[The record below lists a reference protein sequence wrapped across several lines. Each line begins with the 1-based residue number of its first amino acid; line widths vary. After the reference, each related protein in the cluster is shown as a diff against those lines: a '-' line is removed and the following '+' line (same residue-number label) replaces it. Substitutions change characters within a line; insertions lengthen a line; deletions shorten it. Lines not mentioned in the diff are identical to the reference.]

1 MNEIKC
7 PKCGQAFTIDE
18 ASYADILKQVRDE
31 SFHEEL
37 EKRERASADLL
48 RSQQKNELQ
57 KLESEKNERIK
68 ELEAKIEASNRDKEL
83 AVKDSEAQKDKQIA
97 ELEAKLLSAQQEKVL
112 ALKDSEA
119 EKERQLAELQAKLD
133 ASAQDKELAVKD
145 SEAQKDKQIAE
156 LEAKLLSAQ
165 QEKVLALKDSEAEK
179 ERQLAELQA
188 KLDASAHDSE
198 KTISEL
204 KAELNNT
211 DIAKQLAVKN
221 ALEELTEK
229 KNAELEKKQKEILG
243 LMENLNK
250 KEQEQ
255 NTLKENCRIQ
265 IEEKDKQIEQ
275 LRDFKSRL
283 STKMVG
289 ETLEQHCM
297 IEFNRLRMT
306 AFPGAYFEKDNDSR
320 TGSKGDFIFRDYDD
334 GFEYISIMFEMKNE
348 NEETRTKHKN
358 EDFFKELD
366 KDRKEKKCE
375 YAVLV
380 SMLESDSDY
389 YNTGIVDVS
398 YRYEKMYV
406 IRPQFFI
413 QMITILRNAARES
426 LKYRKELALKNKQNI
441 DITNFEQKMNDF
453 KEKFGKNYE
462 LASRKFQTAIEE
474 IDKTIDHLLKTK
486 ENLLSS
492 ENNLRLANNKAQEL
506 SIKRLT
512 RNNPTMQQKFA
523 ALKADNT
530 EENDDYNADYE
541 DTDDE

>member
-1 MNEIKC
+1 MSILNEIKC
-7 PKCGQAFTIDE
+7 PHCGQSFTVDE
-18 ASYADILKQVRDE
+18 AGYAAILSQVRTDE
-31 SFHEEL
+31 FDRELHE
-37 EKRERASADLL
+37 R
-48 RSQQKNELQ
+48 LQ
-57 KLESEKNERIK
+57 KENDLAISKAVAEKDKKISELRMNIQQLENDAEKNRQ
-68 ELEAKIEASNRDKEL
+68 NTEL
-83 AVKDSEAQKDKQIA
+83 AVTKAVSETKDEYNKLLAEKGS
-97 ELEAKLLSAQQEKVL
+97 ELEQKKREIEKLNAQSEREKL
-112 ALKDSEA
+112 
-119 EKERQLAELQAKLD
+119 ERE
-133 ASAQDKELAVKD
+133 
-145 SEAQKDKQIAE
+145 
-156 LEAKLLSAQ
+156 
-165 QEKVLALKDSEAEK
+165 
-179 ERQLAELQA
+179 
-188 KLDASAHDSE
+188 
-198 KTISEL
+198 
-204 KAELNNT
+204 
-211 DIAKQLAVKN
+211 LAVKN
-221 ALEELTEK
+221 AVSEVEK
-229 KNAELEKKQKEILG
+229 ERDTQKAEYEAELKKQKELTDYY
-243 LMENLNK
+243 K
-250 KEQEQ
+250 D
-255 NTLKENCRIQ
+255 LKARQ
-265 IEEKDKQIEQ
+265 
-275 LRDFKSRL
+275 

-289 ETLEQHCM
+289 ETLEQHCEQ
-297 IEFNRLRMT
+297 EFNKLRSL
-306 AFPGAYFEKDNDSR
+306 FRGVYFEKDNDVVDG
-320 TGSKGDFIFRDYDD
+320 TKGDYIYRETDND
-334 GFEYISIMFEMKNE
+334 GIEIISIMFEMKNE
-348 NEETRTKHKN
+348 METTAVKHKN
-358 EDFFKELD
+358 ESFFKKLD
-366 KDRKEKKCE
+366 EDRKKKKCE